1 MTRAL
6 VDLSTPRPVLVL
18 LLLASTSVISSAG
31 AVEALASGSITLL
44 SDNRGVSA
52 SGSNEIWDDET
63 FEVIGCTS
71 IESDSA
77 YPSPDYSNFS
87 DSASA
92 GSGGWGSQ
100 TSTVSTSGFTG
111 SGGASGYSDYCWGFG
126 YSTFE
131 IEFHVDN
138 PVSVHL
144 SGDLW
149 ASGYTQAMAR
159 LKKGTINVFLSEI
172 YEGSLPFDH
181 QAILDSGDYTLTV
194 LADGGN
200 AWVDASYEFALT
212 IEETALVPLLGSA
225 GHALLLVMLAGAG
238 IVIHLGTT
246 SAAG

>member
-181 QAILDSGDYTLTV
+181 QTIL
-194 LADGGN
+194 
-200 AWVDASYEFALT
+200 
-212 IEETALVPLLGSA
+212 
-225 GHALLLVMLAGAG
+225 
-238 IVIHLGTT
+238 
-246 SAAG
+246 